1 MSNDHL
7 SADAA
12 RPDLEELGRQLYERA
27 LVRRKDERITDPS
40 GQEIGW
46 LLDARVPMLDSTL
59 FDEVGTVLA
68 ERLLAR
74 NVQQVAGYGFG
85 SYALVGAVLA
95 ASERPVRGGF
105 VRDERK
111 SYGRHRLVEGP
122 LRPDE
127 PIVLLDDIL
136 NSGRSAAR
144 ALALLRTAGF
154 EVEGLHTLF
163 HFTWSNGRA
172 RLEEEGLW
180 VEALLELNLH
190 AGAGSGSDSR

>member
-12 RPDLEELGRQLYERA
+12 RPDLEELGRRLYERA
-27 LVRRKDERITDPS
+27 LVRREDERITDPS

-59 FDEVGTVLA
+59 FDEVGAVLA
-68 ERLLAR
+68 ERLQAR
-74 NVQQVAGYGFG
+74 DVRQVAGYGFG

-95 ASERPVRGGF
+95 ASEHPVRGGF

-111 SYGRHRLVEGP
+111 EYGRHRLVEGP
-122 LRPDE
+122 LHPDE
-127 PIVLLDDIL
+127 PVVLLDDIL

-154 EVEGLHTLF
+154 EVEGLQTLF